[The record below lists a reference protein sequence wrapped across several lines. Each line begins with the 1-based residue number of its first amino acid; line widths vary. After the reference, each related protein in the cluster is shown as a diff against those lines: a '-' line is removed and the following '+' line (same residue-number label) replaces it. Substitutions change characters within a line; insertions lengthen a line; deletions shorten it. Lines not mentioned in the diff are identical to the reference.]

1 MKIIYIYC
9 TNIYIE
15 IHLSLD
21 THYRHYA
28 CLCVRAC
35 VHACVCV
42 NLWGKLVLIH
52 RTVFFVDVSKDY
64 FIFMCSYLCQLS
76 LCNPLVFAL
85 SDLLNV
91 FEHASTCSALSDV
104 LAAFC
109 I

>member
-1 MKIIYIYC
+1 M
-9 TNIYIE
+9 
-15 IHLSLD
+15 H
-21 THYRHYA
+21 A
-28 CLCVRAC
+28 CVCVCVCVCVRAC